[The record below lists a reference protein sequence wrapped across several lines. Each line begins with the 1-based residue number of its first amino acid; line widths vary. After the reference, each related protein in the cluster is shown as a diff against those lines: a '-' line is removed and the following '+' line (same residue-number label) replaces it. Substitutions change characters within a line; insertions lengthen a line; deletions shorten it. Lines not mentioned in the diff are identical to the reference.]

1 MAESE
6 ASSPELHET
15 NQVDIDELLDQDEQD
30 LRHSSGR
37 GRLADSNEDQ
47 LDTVGEEELEDNTDD
62 DENSEEA
69 AAKNFYHTMNEED
82 LSNEARPPSPAPSP
96 NPYAHPQILTV
107 NRILIGKRKER
118 FVKL

>member
-37 GRLADSNEDQ
+37 GA
-47 LDTVGEEELEDNTDD
+47 
-62 DENSEEA
+62 
-69 AAKNFYHTMNEED
+69 
-82 LSNEARPPSPAPSP
+82 
-96 NPYAHPQILTV
+96 
-107 NRILIGKRKER
+107 
-118 FVKL
+118 